1 MPRKCLNPTFIY
13 FPTMWPHPKLHFRV
27 VLTVASVDNCKE
39 VNYQSKPFLQ
49 KWPWGQWGQK
59 RSSKV
64 RLFFLQ
70 IRKLPNANIGGQ
82 NILFRGQKVNLWGQL
97 WVNLFYK
104 SDLEVSEVKW
114 GQTFILN
121 FFYKS
126 ENFSNT
132 KSNTG
137 GQNIL
142 FRGQNVKLWGQ
153 LWVKLF
159 FKSDLEVNEV

>member
-64 RLFFLQ
+64 RLFSTNQEPFQ
-70 IRKLPNANIGGQ
+70 MQ
-82 NILFRGQKVNLWGQL
+82 T
-97 WVNLFYK
+97 
-104 SDLEVSEVKW
+104 LEVKIFCLEVRRS
-114 GQTFILN
+114 TFEVNFEWIFSTKVTLRSVRSN
-121 FFYKS
+121 EVRLLSSTFFYKS

-153 LWVKLF
+153 LWV
-159 FKSDLEVNEV
+159 